1 MLALTP
7 SKKDNMIA
15 WMAARSDPG
24 MYGELLVYKLPKEK
38 LVFGPMQ
45 IEARVDQQTE
55 ISRELTLWGQRG
67 SRVIRGNLLII
78 PVGQSF
84 IYVEPVYLEARQGE
98 SPVMPGTRE
107 ETRGV
112 RRQPARPLPAAM
124 TDIGS
129 ASLPELKMVI
139 VAYAN
144 RVAMREN
151 LGLALE
157 AVFDG
162 GPKTTGPVAL
172 EASSQPEAIDASLQ
186 ELAGTAR
193 NHYEKARQYLKEENW
208 SGFGQEW
215 QALQRV
221 LEQLD
226 SGLR

>member
-1 MLALTP
+1 M
-7 SKKDNMIA
+7 
-15 WMAARSDPG
+15 
-24 MYGELLVYKLPKEK
+24 PKEK

-84 IYVEPVYLEARQGE
+84 IYVEPMYLEARQGE
-98 SPVMPGTRE
+98 SPVIPGPPE

-112 RRQPARPLPAAM
+112 RRQPVQPSPAAM

-144 RVAMREN
+144 RLAMREN

-162 GPKTTGPVAL
+162 GPKTTAL

-186 ELAGTAR
+186 ELASAAR